1 VNLISEKRCLIIYIE
16 MFDDRS
22 EYDRGVNTF
31 SPDGRIFQVEY
42 AMKAMKVR
50 EIQVARFV
58 CSRNPD

>member
-1 VNLISEKRCLIIYIE
+1 MNLISEKRCLIIYIE

-42 AMKAMKVR
+42 AMKAMKV
-50 EIQVARFV
+50 
-58 CSRNPD
+58 